1 MWVLTIKNQDY
12 DNNQHTFKAV
22 TDNWIKIC
30 QSYVTVDLFLA
41 GWCSGERLRFDSGS
55 NPVVDA
61 I

>member
-1 MWVLTIKNQDY
+1 MTTTNTLSKQKQITGS
-12 DNNQHTFKAV
+12 KAA
-22 TDNWIKIC
+22 
-30 QSYVTVDLFLA
+30 SHYVTVDLFLA